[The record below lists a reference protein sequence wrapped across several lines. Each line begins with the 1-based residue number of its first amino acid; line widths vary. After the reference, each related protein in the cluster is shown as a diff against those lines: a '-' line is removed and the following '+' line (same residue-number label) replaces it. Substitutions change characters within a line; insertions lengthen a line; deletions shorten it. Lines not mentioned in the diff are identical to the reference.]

1 MQLRQPE
8 SAQSVARTGP
18 GSGPFSAALN
28 RFKRWSGVG
37 AVALLGAEAAWLCL
51 ALIAPPGPAFA
62 VAYALHFLPLCVG
75 FGLSL
80 PALRT
85 GDRRRWLH
93 TGMVVAAADYFSLA
107 FGAVVVL
114 IGGSLVWRVLAGLGL
129 AVWVIVLA
137 AFILFLRRIA
147 EAGRRSFTEPL
158 GGSVDDSVDGPVGG
172 PVGDPVDGPVGDPVG
187 GALDD
192 SVGGPVGDPVGGA
205 LDDSVDGAS
214 GGASIGVSQRGGVFG
229 ANHQGVNLLA
239 TPESAASR
247 LDAVIVLGAGL
258 IGKRPGPLLAA
269 RVDRAVVAAPAGRE
283 VRRMPLVMTGG
294 QGPDELVTEAF
305 AMAAYAC
312 ERHERTLSEKN
323 LELLREDRATNT
335 RENLRFSVQRIREG
349 LSEHVVAEETSLMRV
364 GVVTSDFH
372 VPRTEMTAR
381 TVAELLS
388 QEHGGDRQSTGAPRM
403 KRSVAGHGADLG
415 TAGYDG
421 NQGTAGHGADQG
433 RAGHDGSEQL
443 VQQGTGNQCVQSG
456 GERVEFIVIGART
469 PRAARAAAYIREFV
483 ALALWKVRELF

>member
-37 AVALLGAEAAWLCL
+37 TVALLGAEAAWMCL

-147 EAGRRSFTEPL
+147 EAGRSSFTEPL
-158 GGSVDDSVDGPVGG
+158 GGSVNDSVD
-172 PVGDPVDGPVGDPVG
+172 DPVDGAVG
-187 GALDD
+187 
-192 SVGGPVGDPVGGA
+192 
-205 LDDSVDGAS
+205 
-214 GGASIGVSQRGGVFG
+214 
-229 ANHQGVNLLA
+229 A
-239 TPESAASR
+239 TRSAASR

-403 KRSVAGHGADLG
+403 KRSVAGHGAD
-415 TAGYDG
+415 
-421 NQGTAGHGADQG
+421 QGTAGHDGNQG

-443 VQQGTGNQCVQSG
+443 VQQGIGDQCVQSG

-469 PRAARAAAYIREFV
+469 PRAARPAAYIREFV

>member
-51 ALIAPPGPAFA
+51 ALIAPPGLAFA

-158 GGSVDDSVDGPVGG
+158 GGSVDDSVDDPVGGPVGG

-187 GALDD
+187 GA
-192 SVGGPVGDPVGGA
+192 
-205 LDDSVDGAS
+205 
-214 GGASIGVSQRGGVFG
+214 SIGVSRRGGVFG

-239 TPESAASR
+239 TPESAAIR

-305 AMAAYAC
+305 AMVAYAC

-388 QEHGGDRQSTGAPRM
+388 QEHGGDRQSTGAPRL
-403 KRSVAGHGADLG
+403 KRSVAGHGAD
-415 TAGYDG
+415 
-421 NQGTAGHGADQG
+421 QGRAGHDADQG

-443 VQQGTGNQCVQSG
+443 VQQGIGNQCVQSG

>member
-37 AVALLGAEAAWLCL
+37 AVALLAAEAAWLCL

-62 VAYALHFLPLCVG
+62 VAYALHFPPLCVG

-129 AVWVIVLA
+129 AVWVIVLV

-158 GGSVDDSVDGPVGG
+158 GGSVDDSG
-172 PVGDPVDGPVGDPVG
+172 
-187 GALDD
+187 
-192 SVGGPVGDPVGGA
+192 
-205 LDDSVDGAS
+205 DGAS
-214 GGASIGVSQRGGVFG
+214 G
-229 ANHQGVNLLA
+229 A
-239 TPESAASR
+239 TRSAASR

-283 VRRMPLVMTGG
+283 MRRMPLVMTGG

-335 RENLRFSVQRIREG
+335 RENLRFSIQRIREG
-349 LSEHVVAEETSLMRV
+349 LSEHVVAQETSLMRV

-388 QEHGGDRQSTGAPRM
+388 QEHGRDRQSTGAPRT
-403 KRSVAGHGADLG
+403 KRSVPGQGRAEH
-415 TAGYDG
+415 DG
-421 NQGTAGHGADQG
+421 NQGRAEHDADQG
-433 RAGHDGSEQL
+433 RTGHDGSEQL
-443 VQQGTGNQCVQSG
+443 VQQGIGDQCVQLG
-456 GERVEFIVIGART
+456 GERVEFTVIGART
-469 PRAARAAAYIREFV
+469 PRAARPAAYIREFV